1 MLNYIEFCF
10 HTNLLS
16 DGDLGFEIDFQGHLK
31 VSFCF
36 SNRNPHFNLGFWKKN
51 RKFYSLVH
59 ESEWPL
65 EIMWRSNAP
74 FGLFRLISRQDHL
87 STLEFSQGHF
97 QGYSKVILC
106 FSKYKPIF
114 LIQDWKDSSI
124 QRYLTLTLTFKINWN
139 LFFQKKTTNFD
150 T

>member
-36 SNRNPHFNLGFWKKN
+36 SNRNPHFNLGFWKKKQKVLQLGPWIWVTS
-51 RKFYSLVH
+51 RDHVKVKCPLRTFQADISPGSLVDLGIL
-59 ESEWPL
+59 S
-65 EIMWRSNAP
+65 RS
-74 FGLFRLISRQDHL
+74 
-87 STLEFSQGHF
+87 F